1 MKVRSGFLVL
11 DKEAGITSHDL
22 IAKARRTLG
31 TKKIG
36 HAGTLDPMA
45 TGVMVLGVESATRL
59 LDYVMA
65 GKKRYLATIKL
76 GARTLSD
83 DRMSD
88 VIEELPIDIE
98 DSLERLKRMIG
109 VIEQVPSAVSAIK
122 VDGKRAYDRVRS
134 GESVELKGRKVEIFS
149 INVVARREDELDID
163 VTCSAGTYIRAI
175 ARDIGGYLTSL
186 RRIESMPFMIDDAGE
201 IGIDSIL
208 PAEKVMRRVLA
219 IYDADQSD
227 QIELAL
233 GRSILLDRSRLS
245 TKTATNIGVR
255 DDVIAIISQS
265 REVIAL
271 AKRVRENEERLQPTV
286 VLPECKMSGK

>member
-22 IAKARRTLG
+22 ITKARRTLG

-219 IYDADQSD
+219 IYDADQSE
-227 QIELAL
+227 QSELAL

-245 TKTATNIGVR
+245 TNTGVR

>member
-11 DKEAGITSHDL
+11 DKEEGITSHDL
-22 IAKARRTLG
+22 ISRARRTLG

-88 VIEELPIDIE
+88 VIENLPIDI
-98 DSLERLKRMIG
+98 DGSLEKLQGMIG
-109 VIEQVPSAVSAIK
+109 VIEQIPSAVSAIK

-134 GESVELKGRKVEIFS
+134 GESVELKSRRVEIFAIS
-149 INVVARREDELDID
+149 VIARRDDELDID

-175 ARDIGGYLTSL
+175 ARDIGGYLISL
-186 RRIESMPFMIDDAGE
+186 RRIESMPFLIDDAGE
-201 IGIDSIL
+201 INIDSIL
-208 PAEKVMRRVLA
+208 PAEKVIRRVLA
-219 IYDADQSD
+219 TYDADDSQRS
-227 QIELAL
+227 ELAL
-233 GRSILLDRSRLS
+233 GRSIVLDRAKLS
-245 TKTATNIGVR
+245 TKVGVR
-255 DDVIAIISQS
+255 EDAIAIISDS

-271 AKRVRENEERLQPTV
+271 AKEVGEGEVRLQPTV

>member
-149 INVVARREDELDID
+149 INVIARREDELDID

-219 IYDADQSD
+219 IYDADQSE
-227 QIELAL
+227 QSELAL

-245 TKTATNIGVR
+245 TNTATNIGVR

>member
-219 IYDADQSD
+219 IYDADQSE
-227 QIELAL
+227 QSELAL

-245 TKTATNIGVR
+245 TNTATNTGVR

>member
-1 MKVRSGFLVL
+1 MTVRSGFLVL

-22 IAKARRTLG
+22 ISRARRTLG
-31 TKKIG
+31 TRKIG

-76 GARTLSD
+76 GGRTLSD
-83 DRMSD
+83 DRMSE
-88 VIEELPIDIE
+88 VIEVLPIDIE
-98 DSLERLKRMIG
+98 ASVEKLRGMIG
-109 VIEQVPSAVSAIK
+109 VIEQVPSTVSAIK

-134 GESVELKGRKVEIFS
+134 GENVELKSRLVEIFS

-186 RRIESMPFMIDDAGE
+186 RRIESLPFLIDDAGE
-201 IGIDSIL
+201 ISIDSIL
-208 PAEKVMRRVLA
+208 PAEKVMRRVLST
-219 IYDADQSD
+219 YDADEMERG
-227 QIELAL
+227 ELAL
-233 GRSILLDRSRLS
+233 GRSVAIDRAKLS
-245 TKTATNIGVR
+245 ANAGVR
-255 DDVIAIISQS
+255 EDVIAVISGS
-265 REVIAL
+265 ADVIAL
-271 AKRVRENEERLQPTV
+271 AKEIDGRLQPTV
-286 VLPECKMSGK
+286 VLPECKISGK

>member
-1 MKVRSGFLVL
+1 MSVRSGFLVL

-22 IAKARRTLG
+22 ISRARRTLG
-31 TKKIG
+31 TRKIG

-76 GARTLSD
+76 GGRTLTD
-83 DRMSD
+83 DRMSE
-88 VIEELPIDIE
+88 VIVELPIDIE
-98 DSLERLKRMIG
+98 ASLEKLREMIG

-134 GESVELKGRKVEIFS
+134 GESVELKSRLVEIFA
-149 INVVARREDELDID
+149 ITVIARREDELDID

-186 RRIESMPFMIDDAGE
+186 RRIESMPFLIDDAGE
-201 IGIDSIL
+201 ISTDSIL
-208 PAEKVMRRVLA
+208 PSEKVIRRVLPT
-219 IYDADQSD
+219 YDADERERG
-227 QIELAL
+227 ELAL
-233 GRSILLDRSRLS
+233 GRSIEMDRARLS
-245 TKTATNIGVR
+245 ASAGVKE
-255 DDVIAIISQS
+255 DVIAVIFNSAD
-265 REVIAL
+265 VIAL
-271 AKRVRENEERLQPTV
+271 AKEIDGRLQPTV
-286 VLPECKMSGK
+286 VLPECKISGK

>member
-149 INVVARREDELDID
+149 ITVVARREDELDID

-219 IYDADQSD
+219 IYDADQSE
-227 QIELAL
+227 QSELAL

-245 TKTATNIGVR
+245 TNTGVR

-271 AKRVRENEERLQPTV
+271 AKRARENEERLQPTV

>member
-31 TKKIG
+31 TRKIG

-149 INVVARREDELDID
+149 ITVVARREDELDID

-219 IYDADQSD
+219 IYDADQSE
-227 QIELAL
+227 QSELAL

-245 TKTATNIGVR
+245 TNTGVR

>member
-149 INVVARREDELDID
+149 ITVIARREAELDID

-219 IYDADQSD
+219 IYDADQSE
-227 QIELAL
+227 QSELAL

-245 TKTATNIGVR
+245 TNTGVR

-271 AKRVRENEERLQPTV
+271 AKRARENEERLQPTV

>member
-1 MKVRSGFLVL
+1 MNVRSGFLVL
-11 DKEAGITSHDL
+11 DKEEGITSHDL
-22 IAKARRTLG
+22 ISRARRTLK

-45 TGVMVLGVESATRL
+45 TGIMVLGVESATRL

-88 VIEELPIDIE
+88 VIERLPIDI
-98 DSLERLKRMIG
+98 DKSLEKLREMVG
-109 VIEQVPSAVSAIK
+109 VIEQIPSAVSAIK
-122 VDGKRAYDRVRS
+122 VDGKRSYDRVRS
-134 GESVELKGRKVEIFS
+134 GESVTLKSRRVEIFS
-149 INVVARREDELDID
+149 INLIAKRDDELDID

-186 RRIESMPFMIDDAGE
+186 RRIESMPFMLADAGE
-201 IGIDSIL
+201 ISLDSIL
-208 PAEKVMRRVLA
+208 PAEKVIRRVLSA
-219 IYDADQSD
+219 YEANETERH
-227 QIELAL
+227 ELSL
-233 GRSILLDRSRLS
+233 GRSIDFDRSRFNVS
-245 TKTATNIGVR
+245 VGAREDVSAVISETK
-255 DDVIAIISQS
+255 DVIALGKAS
-265 REVIAL
+265 EG
-271 AKRVRENEERLQPTV
+271 RLQPTV

>member
-11 DKEAGITSHDL
+11 DKEEGITSHDL
-22 IAKARRTLG
+22 ISRARRILG

-45 TGVMVLGVESATRL
+45 TGIMVLGVESATRL

-88 VIEELPIDIE
+88 VIKRLPIDI
-98 DSLERLKRMIG
+98 DASLEKLREMVG
-109 VIEQVPSAVSAIK
+109 VIEQIPSAVSAIK
-122 VDGKRAYDRVRS
+122 VDGKRSYDRVRS
-134 GESVELKGRKVEIFS
+134 GESVTLKSRRVEIFS
-149 INVVARREDELDID
+149 INLIAKRDDELDID

-186 RRIESMPFMIDDAGE
+186 RRIESMPFMLADAGE
-201 IGIDSIL
+201 ISLDSIL
-208 PAEKVMRRVLA
+208 PAEKVIRRVLSA
-219 IYDADQSD
+219 YEANETERH
-227 QIELAL
+227 ELSL
-233 GRSILLDRSRLS
+233 GRSIDFDRSRFNVS
-245 TKTATNIGVR
+245 VGAR
-255 DDVIAIISQS
+255 EDVIAVIS
-265 REVIAL
+265 ETKDVIAL
-271 AKRVRENEERLQPTV
+271 GKASEGRLQPTV

>member
-1 MKVRSGFLVL
+1 MNVRSGFLVL
-11 DKEAGITSHDL
+11 DKEEGITSHDL
-22 IAKARRTLG
+22 ISRARRTLK

-45 TGVMVLGVESATRL
+45 TGIMVLGVESATRL

-88 VIEELPIDIE
+88 VIKRLPIDI
-98 DSLERLKRMIG
+98 DASLEKLREMVG
-109 VIEQVPSAVSAIK
+109 VIEQIPSAVSAIK
-122 VDGKRAYDRVRS
+122 VDGKRSYDRVRS
-134 GESVELKGRKVEIFS
+134 GESVTLKSRRVEIFS
-149 INVVARREDELDID
+149 INLIAKRDDELDID

-186 RRIESMPFMIDDAGE
+186 RRIESMPFMLADAGE
-201 IGIDSIL
+201 ISLDSIL
-208 PAEKVMRRVLA
+208 PAEKVIRRVLSA
-219 IYDADQSD
+219 YEANETERHEIS
-227 QIELAL
+227 L
-233 GRSILLDRSRLS
+233 GRSIDFDRSRFNVS
-245 TKTATNIGVR
+245 VGAR
-255 DDVIAIISQS
+255 EDVIAVIS
-265 REVIAL
+265 ETKDVIAL
-271 AKRVRENEERLQPTV
+271 GKASEGRLQPTV

>member
-22 IAKARRTLG
+22 ITKARRTLG

-149 INVVARREDELDID
+149 ITVIARREAELDID

-219 IYDADQSD
+219 IYDADQSE
-227 QIELAL
+227 QSELAL

-245 TKTATNIGVR
+245 TNTGVR